1 MLQTGFSQIIKTVG
15 ISYTNGTPIYTPAKA
30 GSALALDTVTWR
42 YYTWNG
48 TTWISDG
55 FRVQTICGCSAP
67 AYTPT
72 KFQSLVVINACND
85 AQGGPEIYK
94 WSGSVWEKSGG
105 VEYTAGAGISID
117 GSNII
122 TNTAILAEPEKQLVI
137 GNGTGATS
145 SPRLTFDATNKSLQI
160 KTDFN
165 SIQPNIL
172 LTTDTTLAS
181 TSQVLLNMV
190 NAQGMS
196 KRAWTD
202 ARRGNFANYYDYI
215 SWNNSINAPK
225 DSVGNMIKNRGFNFT
240 GFPNYNPKRPTV
252 YESIE
257 QAFLPPGEVKMDWE
271 WHVEARDTLGRFYR
285 PYTMAYRYDGSGG
298 GLAITSDYRKY
309 FKLPGYTGEG
319 YWETADFLT
328 GTEQKNYKWNLKI
341 NNRTTSY
348 AIIEK
353 LSQNNNIYR
362 NVLGSLPNNVVFVG
376 DSAGIRINN
385 LIHFQSN
392 SATQRFTSSTGSL
405 MFDSIEFTVKSTTDR
420 GVNLTKVGVAG
431 EVAMGYNGNGFL
443 LGNLAI
449 TEQVFIHKTAPNYT
463 IYANSSGKVGINNNG
478 PGVGTLD
485 VVQRSN
491 DFLGGIGLR
500 STGNNYGVFYRDNS
514 NNMFLTTNANTEFS
528 FLSGGTFCAYGKA
541 VVGATSPATSAAL
554 TVTSTTGGLLP
565 PRMTTAQRD
574 AIASPATGLTL
585 YCTDCTATD
594 ASTGVMQT
602 YNGAT
607 WKNNW

>member
-1 MLQTGFSQIIKTVG
+1 
-15 ISYTNGTPIYTPAKA
+15 
-30 GSALALDTVTWR
+30 
-42 YYTWNG
+42 
-48 TTWISDG
+48 
-55 FRVQTICGCSAP
+55 
-67 AYTPT
+67 
-72 KFQSLVVINACND
+72 
-85 AQGGPEIYK
+85 
-94 WSGSVWEKSGG
+94 
-105 VEYTAGAGISID
+105 
-117 GSNII
+117 
-122 TNTAILAEPEKQLVI
+122 
-137 GNGTGATS
+137 
-145 SPRLTFDATNKSLQI
+145 
-160 KTDFN
+160 
-165 SIQPNIL
+165 
-172 LTTDTTLAS
+172 
-181 TSQVLLNMV
+181 
-190 NAQGMS
+190 
-196 KRAWTD
+196 
-202 ARRGNFANYYDYI
+202 
-215 SWNNSINAPK
+215 
-225 DSVGNMIKNRGFNFT
+225 
-240 GFPNYNPKRPTV
+240 
-252 YESIE
+252 
-257 QAFLPPGEVKMDWE
+257 
-271 WHVEARDTLGRFYR
+271 
-285 PYTMAYRYDGSGG
+285 MAYRYDGSGG

-309 FKLPGYTGEG
+309 FKLPGYTGDD

-353 LSQNNNIYR
+353 LSQNNGIYR

-385 LIHFQSN
+385 LLRFQSN
-392 SATQRFTSSTGSL
+392 SAPNRITSSTGEML
-405 MFDSIEFTVKSTTDR
+405 FDSLEFTVKSTVDR
-420 GVNLTKVGVAG
+420 GINLKRLGQSG

-463 IYANSSGKVGINNNG
+463 IYANSAGKVGINNNG